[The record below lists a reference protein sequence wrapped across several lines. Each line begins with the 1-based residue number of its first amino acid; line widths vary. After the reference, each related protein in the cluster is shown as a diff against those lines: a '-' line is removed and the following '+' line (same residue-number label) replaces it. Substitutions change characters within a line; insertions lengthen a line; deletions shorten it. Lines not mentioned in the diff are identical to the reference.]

1 MAFLTSMDMQT
12 VTDMPL
18 SDLVAH
24 WVAEQQQCD
33 DLCPRVRPRIG
44 ILAAQSHVRD
54 GGWPAYSGDAPTVQ
68 AVLEAGGLP
77 FLIPA
82 LPVIEGYDP

>member
-1 MAFLTSMDMQT
+1 MAVLTHTDMQAGAD
-12 VTDMPL
+12 VPL
-18 SDLVAH
+18 SDLLAN
-24 WVAEQQQCD
+24 WVAEQQQRD
-33 DLCPRVRPRIG
+33 GLNQVSRPRIG

-77 FLIPA
+77 CLIPA
-82 LPVIEGYDP
+82 LPVIEGQGL